1 MIMIIICIIGSVIAY
16 AFQQVVEHDIIR
28 VGQGE
33 IIIGR
38 CLIGTGIGWITSG
51 WMNADNCFVYDV
63 SL

>member
-38 CLIGTGIGWITSG
+38 CLIGTGIG
-51 WMNADNCFVYDV
+51 
-63 SL
+63 